1 MLNANGLSAILS
13 SPQMRLPAR
22 PRLPETLIKVWHN
35 QQTLVILGA
44 VSDVVLRG
52 KSVSLLMPRL
62 LPLLNGTL
70 TPEQIAERL
79 PDIAPKTVRDALLLL
94 LMQGVLEDGAPAA
107 PPPPAET
114 QRAFADQ
121 LRFYSR
127 YVDYTRAR
135 RSRTDVL
142 ARLQASA
149 VLLVARGA
157 GAAQTAREL
166 ASLGVGRIDVL
177 PLDGDATAWAELS
190 TPHTAVGLAERDLDE
205 LEGDGLAGHELLL
218 LVSDRPETALTR
230 RLNRLA
236 LRTRVP
242 FMRAYLDPAGPIEIG
257 PTVYAGETAC
267 YECALTTGALSL
279 EAGEPTAAAAGPEVV
294 LGASQTALFS
304 LAILTTLLPVAT
316 GHAVHRL
323 DPASLHFAPRSV
335 YRLPGCAACSAYAD
349 YPAARELAIG
359 PDHSESFAA
368 FYHAN
373 SLDRHYAQFPKSYQ
387 DHYSSQNAQSV
398 MGGFKSYTNTPPVD
412 VRPWL
417 DAAPPAFAATYR
429 GPDMPPVPI
438 APPGLGAVATLLATA
453 ASRRVQSGDFDPAG
467 PLRLTPSG
475 GNFAA
480 QTLYLLNLSLPE
492 LDAGLYHFNPVGLRL
507 ERLERGDGI
516 SGLRACLPAEIDL
529 ADVGAVIIQT
539 AAFGRLDAKYPL
551 KGYQIALYDSGAM
564 LTSLEVAGGALGL
577 DLRTSLDFYDD
588 ELRGLL
594 GLSDPF
600 ELPLSVT
607 LVGGAE
613 PAWPDGENADDNA

>member
-1 MLNANGLSAILS
+1 MLNANGLSASIT

-22 PRLPETLIKVWHN
+22 PRLPETLINIWHN
-35 QQTLVILGA
+35 QQTLVILGSM
-44 VSDVVLRG
+44 SDVVLRG
-52 KSVSLLMPRL
+52 KSVSALMPRL

-70 TPEQIAERL
+70 TPEQVAERL
-79 PDIAPKTVRDALLLL
+79 PDIAPKIVRDALLLL
-94 LMQGVLEDGAPAA
+94 QMQGVLEDGAPASSDL
-107 PPPPAET
+107 PAAT
-114 QRAFADQ
+114 RRAFADQ

-127 YVDYTRAR
+127 YVDYTRAQR
-135 RSRTDVL
+135 NRADVL

-177 PLDGDATAWAELS
+177 PLAGDATAWAELS
-190 TPHTAVGLAERDLDE
+190 TSHTAVALADRDLDA
-205 LEGDGLAGHELLL
+205 LEGAGLDGQRLLL

-267 YECALTTGALSL
+267 YECALTSGALSL
-279 EAGEPTAAAAGPEVV
+279 EEGAPTSAAAGAEVV

-316 GHAVHRL
+316 GHALHRL
-323 DPASLHFAPRSV
+323 DPASLHFAPQSI
-335 YRLPGCAACSAYAD
+335 YRLPGCPACSAYAG
-349 YPAARELAIG
+349 YAAERELAIG
-359 PDHSESFAA
+359 PAHSESFAA

-398 MGGFKSYTNTPPVD
+398 LAGFKSYTNAPAVD

-417 DAAPPAFAATYR
+417 DAAPAAFDAAYP
-429 GPDMPPVPI
+429 GPDAPAQPVT
-438 APPGLGAVATLLATA
+438 PPGLGAIATLLASA
-453 ASRRVQSGDFDPAG
+453 ASRRNPQGDFDPAG

-475 GNFAA
+475 GNFAS
-480 QTLYLLNLSLPE
+480 QTLYLLNLGLPE
-492 LDAGLYHFNPVGLRL
+492 LERGLYHFNPHGLRL
-507 ERLERGDGI
+507 ERLERGAGI
-516 SGLRACLPAEIDL
+516 AGLRPSLPAEIDL
-529 ADVGAVIIQT
+529 SKVAAVIIQT

-600 ELPLSVT
+600 ELPLTVT
-607 LVGGAE
+607 LVAGAQ
-613 PAWPDGENADDNA
+613 PGRSDGENADDNA